1 MSGYACGELF
11 SSKFDGLC
19 KMLLSHVL
27 VLLTHSAAVRKPSC
41 FRTPSENRVSHVG
54 KQLFMAVV

>member
-1 MSGYACGELF
+1 
-11 SSKFDGLC
+11 
-19 KMLLSHVL
+19 MLLSHVL

-54 KQLFMAVV
+54 SQLFMAVV